1 METKAVYKAISA
13 VQGEMA
19 VVGISKDRTNHQGSG
34 YQFRGIDDVLNA
46 LAPIL
51 AKHKLV
57 IMPRAIRREMT
68 ERTSK
73 AGGALFYVTLEVE
86 YDFISAVDGS
96 MHTAKGIGEAM
107 DSGDKGTNKA
117 MSAAYKYVCFQAFC
131 IPTEGDN
138 DTDNHTHEVRA
149 YKPSPARQETPKT
162 PIKPKTYIGKIDD
175 VTKGVSPTGKNF
187 VCLVLDGEKCYIA
200 KGSPEEAEGDCQ
212 MFGDLMDKGLKVKAE
227 VVPAGAVFEIT
238 KIEEA

>member
-1 METKAVYKAISA
+1 METKAVYKAIAA

-19 VVGISKDRTNHQGSG
+19 IVGISKDRTNHQGSG

-73 AGGALFYVTLEVE
+73 SGGALFYITLEVE

-131 IPTEGDN
+131 IPTEGDH
-138 DTDNHTHEVRA
+138 DTENHTHEVRPQKSA
-149 YKPSPARQETPKT
+149 PARPEAPKT

-175 VTKGVSPTGKNF
+175 VSKGVSPKGTNF
-187 VCLVLDGEKCYIA
+187 VCLVLDGEKCYIP
-200 KGSPEEAEGDCQ
+200 KNSPEEAEGDCQ
-212 MFGDLMDKGLKVKAE
+212 FYGDLMANSLKVKAE
-227 VVPAGAVFEIT
+227 VIPAGSSFEIT

>member
-1 METKAVYKAISA
+1 METKAVYKAIAA

-19 VVGISKDRTNHQGSG
+19 KVGISKGRENQQQG
-34 YQFRGIDDVLNA
+34 YYFRGIDDIYNA
-46 LAPIL
+46 LAPLLSKYSLCLIP
-51 AKHKLV
+51 KV
-57 IMPRAIRREMT
+57 GDRQVV
-68 ERTSK
+68 ERVSSRGT
-73 AGGALFYVTLEVE
+73 AMFYVTVSVE
-86 YDFISAVDGS
+86 FDIVSAVDGS
-96 MHTAKGIGEAM
+96 IHTAKVCGEAM
-107 DSGDKGTNKA
+107 DSGDKATNKA
-117 MSAAYKYVCFQAFC
+117 MSAAYKYLCLQVFC
-131 IPTEGDN
+131 IPTAGDN
-138 DTDNHTHEVRA
+138 DTENHTHEVKAR
-149 YKPSPARQETPKT
+149 KPATGRQEAPKT
-162 PIKPKTYIGKIDD
+162 QIKPKTYIGKIDD